1 MEGLMHIVVLDGRV
15 LNPGD
20 NPWDPLAACGEL
32 TVYDRTRPE
41 EVLERAAGAQVL
53 VTNKTRLPAEL
64 IEHLPELRYIGVVAT
79 GYDVVDIAAAGRQGI
94 PVCNV
99 VAYGVD
105 AVAQHVMALLLEL
118 CRRVSLHDASV
129 RAGEWS
135 RAEDWCYWKTPQ
147 RELTGLTMGIM
158 GFGHIG
164 RRVGELAHAFGMSV
178 LAHKRSSG
186 TPPEYAPFR
195 FADPET
201 LFAEAD
207 VLTLHCPLT
216 EVTRGIV
223 NRERLAAMKPGALL
237 INTARGPLLDEA
249 AVAEAL
255 HSGRLGGF
263 GADVLS
269 TEPPAPD
276 NPLLGTPNTLITPH
290 ISWATVK
297 ARRNITR
304 LAAENI
310 RAWQEGHPRNVVN
323 GEFLD
328 S

>member
-1 MEGLMHIVVLDGRV
+1 MHIVVLDGQV

-20 NPWDPLAACGEL
+20 NPWTPLEACGSL
-32 TVYDRTRPE
+32 TVYERTPPE
-41 EVLERAAGAQVL
+41 QVVERAAHAQIV
-53 VTNKTRLPAEL
+53 VTNKTRLTEDILGA
-64 IEHLPELRYIGVVAT
+64 LPELRYIGVVAT
-79 GYDVVDIAAAGRQGI
+79 GYDVVDIAAAGRRGI

-99 VAYGVD
+99 VAYGVN

-118 CRRVSLHDASV
+118 CRRTSLHDASV

-135 RAEDWCYWKTPQ
+135 RAVDWCYWKTPQ

-178 LAHKRSSG
+178 LAHSRSAG
-186 TPPEYAPFR
+186 TPPDYAPFR
-195 FADPET
+195 FADQET

-216 EVTRGIV
+216 DSTRGLV
-223 NRERLAAMKPGALL
+223 SRERLAAMKPGALL

-255 HSGRLGGF
+255 RGGRLGGF

-276 NPLLGTPNTLITPH
+276 NHLLGTPNTLITPH

-310 RAWQEGHPRNVVN
+310 RAWQEGRPRNVVN
-323 GEFLD
+323 REYLSD
-328 S
+328 